1 MGCKTSMCNVYLSQL
16 HSREDTRIIPGRY
29 YGSKTWEMLPMLRE
43 GTRSDYERFVCRQ
56 KMLREQSDGSSEPC
70 NRGSSQ
76 ICWRLKKKLENRRPI
91 QTNEK

>member
-1 MGCKTSMCNVYLSQL
+1 
-16 HSREDTRIIPGRY
+16 
-29 YGSKTWEMLPMLRE
+29 MLRE
-43 GTRSDYERFVCRQ
+43 GTSGDYERFVCRQ